1 MNPILS
7 VVIPT
12 HRRAKLVTRAIA
24 SVADVHAG
32 TDVEILVVPNGNDE
46 TWKTIAERHSHDPR
60 IRWLYLPAGNASAAR
75 NHGLSNA
82 QGKYLR
88 FLDDDDYLL
97 PAAADQLR
105 LIERQDLDVC
115 SAPLENTSTDG
126 SRREALRLPDT
137 SDFVA
142 AAIQSARISLTQGS
156 VFKREFI
163 LKNRWRENVDLYDD
177 YLWMLD
183 LAASAEAAW
192 ASMPIPVCAYVQHH
206 GDRLSR
212 VRRSGANSRLLV
224 EALLQL
230 HHLLERKGRLTP
242 ERNVAVATALL
253 TQAHSSFPASPLF
266 LGATIRRATAIAP
279 DARPLQPVFDA
290 YPWLARHLLA
300 VEWTALAPRY
310 LSRGCR
316 RATWSVGRMLERLE
330 KSASARSGANDP

>member
-1 MNPILS
+1 MPLLS

-12 HRRAKLVTRAIA
+12 HRRPKLVTRAIA
-24 SVADVHAG
+24 SAIDVHAG
-32 TDVEILVVPNGNDE
+32 TDVEVLVVPNGNDE
-46 TWKTIAERHSHDPR
+46 TWKVVAERHSYDPR
-60 IRWLYLPAGNASAAR
+60 IRWLYLPEGNASAAR

-115 SAPLENTSTDG
+115 SAPLESTSSDG
-126 SRREALRLPDT
+126 RRRHLVNLHTTRDIV
-137 SDFVA
+137 SA
-142 AAIQSARISLTQGS
+142 AMLSVGVGLTQGS
-156 VFKREFI
+156 IFKLEFI

-192 ASMPIPVCAYVQHH
+192 ASTPTPVCTYVQHH
-206 GDRLSR
+206 GDRLSH

-224 EALLQL
+224 GALLQL
-230 HHLLERKGRLTP
+230 HYRLERQGRLTS
-242 ERNVAVATALL
+242 ERSVAVATALL
-253 TQAHSSFPASPLF
+253 SHAHSSFPTSPLF
-266 LGATIRRATAIAP
+266 LGATIRRAIAIAP
-279 DARPLQPVFDA
+279 DARPLQPVFDV

-300 VEWTALAPRY
+300 VEWIALAPRY
-310 LSRGCR
+310 LSRGYR
-316 RATWSVGRMLERLE
+316 RATWSIGRVLE
-330 KSASARSGANDP
+330 

>member
-1 MNPILS
+1 MIPLLS
-7 VVIPT
+7 IVIPT
-12 HRRAKLVTRAIA
+12 HGRPKLVTRAIA
-24 SVADVHAG
+24 SAVDVHAG
-32 TDVEILVVPNGNDE
+32 TDLEVLVVPNGNDE
-46 TWKTIAERHSHDPR
+46 AWKIVAERHLHDPR
-60 IRWLYLPAGNASAAR
+60 IRWLYLPEGNASAAR

-105 LIERQDLDVC
+105 LIERRDLDVC
-115 SAPLENTSTDG
+115 SAPLESTSPDG
-126 SRREALRLPDT
+126 SRCDALNLPDT

-183 LAASAEAAW
+183 LAASAEATW
-192 ASMPIPVCAYVQHH
+192 ASTLAPVCAYVQHH

-212 VRRSGANSRLLV
+212 VRRSGANSRLMV
-224 EALLQL
+224 DALLQL
-230 HHLLERKGRLTP
+230 HYLLERQGRLTS
-242 ERNVAVATALL
+242 ERCVAAATALL
-253 TQAHSSFPASPLF
+253 THAHSSFPASPLF
-266 LGATIRRATAIAP
+266 LGTAIRRATAIAP
-279 DARPLQPVFDA
+279 GARPLQPVFDA

-300 VEWTALAPRY
+300 VEWAALAPRY
-310 LSRGCR
+310 LSRGYR
-316 RATWSVGRMLERLE
+316 RITWSIGLVLERLE
-330 KSASARSGANDP
+330 KYASARSGANDP